1 MERLSEI
8 YEKAIDFITDILF
21 LWLEFV
27 YLVSSVLPFGKR
39 KNSPS
44 LLIVGILISEFAVL
58 VPPGGFLSKET
69 LLIIKI
75 VGLFIAFNG
84 VLHSAWS

>member
-1 MERLSEI
+1 
-8 YEKAIDFITDILF
+8 
-21 LWLEFV
+21 
-27 YLVSSVLPFGKR
+27 
-39 KNSPS
+39 
-44 LLIVGILISEFAVL
+44 L